1 MAPFNKTKGALKLK
15 LGKVIAMYGVKMK
28 KKKKYMYARA
38 VEKILEISRTY
49 GKGHCTNLIVLNVPR
64 TIDTNEIM
72 GYNEKDSTR

>member
-1 MAPFNKTKGALKLK
+1 
-15 LGKVIAMYGVKMK
+15 
-28 KKKKYMYARA
+28 MYARA